1 LLPIGAT
8 WPTSCQFVA
17 GERPSLFDRPD
28 SGNSA
33 LLVHI
38 DISHWRQPVN
48 GGVSQTQPFA
58 PKGNATFDTEDDRT
72 EFVELARSAGLTVL
86 DTIVGS
92 ISKPSARHFIG
103 SGKIEEIRLALAEHE
118 ADVVL
123 FGQTLSPSQE
133 RNLERELSV
142 RVLDRNSLILDIFA
156 QRARTFEGKLQ
167 VELAQLV
174 HLSTRLVRG
183 WTHLER
189 QKGGIGLR
197 GPGETQLE
205 TDRRLLNERVR
216 VLKKRL
222 AKVRRQREQG
232 RSQRGKSGI
241 ATVALVGYTNAGKS
255 TLFNRMTEETV
266 YAADQLFATL
276 DPTLRRLD
284 LDGGVSA
291 VLADTVGFIRDLPHE
306 LVDAFRSTLTE
317 TLEADLLL
325 HIVDDNDS
333 EREQR
338 RDEVDKV
345 LAGIGAQEVP
355 QLMVFNKID
364 LSGHGVSVERSED
377 GEAQAI
383 WLSAMTGDGVEEL
396 MQLLGE
402 RLSVER
408 CSGWM
413 VLLPTQGKLRAQ
425 LYSANAVIEEAV
437 QENGAVH
444 IHIDMDAVE
453 FARLAREHSIEV
465 KDIVPDRESLGEI
478 LAASGRV

>member
-1 LLPIGAT
+1 M
-8 WPTSCQFVA
+8 F
-17 GERPSLFDRPD
+17 ERPD
-28 SGNSA
+28 SGDKA

-38 DISHWRQPVN
+38 DIAQYRANLNRQAGKGSIP
-48 GGVSQTQPFA
+48 QT
-58 PKGNATFDTEDDRT
+58 DLEDERA
-72 EFVELARSAGLTVL
+72 EFVELATSAGLEVL
-86 DTIVGS
+86 DMVVGS
-92 ISKPSARHFIG
+92 RSKPMARHFIG
-103 SGKIEEIRLALAEHE
+103 KGKIEEIQLSLAEHE

-133 RNLERELSV
+133 RNLEKELKV

-222 AKVRRQREQG
+222 AKVRQQREQG
-232 RSQRGKSGI
+232 RNKRGKSGI
-241 ATVALVGYTNAGKS
+241 STVALVGYTNAGKS
-255 TLFNRMTEETV
+255 TLFNRITDETV
-266 YAADQLFATL
+266 YVADQLFATL

-284 LDGGVSA
+284 LAGGVSA

-325 HIVDDNDS
+325 HIVDDSDAESN
-333 EREQR
+333 QR
-338 RDEVDKV
+338 RDDVDKV
-345 LAGIGAQEVP
+345 LLGIGAEHVP

-364 LSGHGVSVERSED
+364 LSGHSVRVEQTEN
-377 GEAQAI
+377 GEAQ
-383 WLSAMTGDGVEEL
+383 
-396 MQLLGE
+396 
-402 RLSVER
+402 
-408 CSGWM
+408 
-413 VLLPTQGKLRAQ
+413 
-425 LYSANAVIEEAV
+425 
-437 QENGAVH
+437 
-444 IHIDMDAVE
+444 
-453 FARLAREHSIEV
+453 
-465 KDIVPDRESLGEI
+465 
-478 LAASGRV
+478 

>member
-1 LLPIGAT
+1 M
-8 WPTSCQFVA
+8 
-17 GERPSLFDRPD
+17 FDRPD
-28 SGNSA
+28 SGDKA

-38 DISHWRQPVN
+38 DIAQWRKSAARSGHLPKEH
-48 GGVSQTQPFA
+48 VS
-58 PKGNATFDTEDDRT
+58 DLDDERA
-72 EFVELARSAGLTVL
+72 EFVQLATSAGLSVVDVVL
-86 DTIVGS
+86 GS
-92 ISKPSARHFIG
+92 RAKPSARHFIG
-103 SGKIEEIRLALAEHE
+103 SGKIEEIKLLLDEHKP
-118 ADVVL
+118 DVVL

-133 RNLERELSV
+133 RNLEKEFGV

-222 AKVRRQREQG
+222 AKVRQQREQG
-232 RSQRGKSGI
+232 RSKRGKSGI
-241 ATVALVGYTNAGKS
+241 STVALVGYTNAGKS
-255 TLFNRMTEETV
+255 TLFNRLTQETV

-284 LDGGVSA
+284 LAGGISA

-325 HIVDDNDS
+325 HIVDDSDP

-338 RDEVDKV
+338 RDDVDKV
-345 LAGIGAQEVP
+345 LLGIGADKVP

-364 LSGHGVSVERSED
+364 LSGHSVRNERSEND
-377 GEAQAI
+377 ITQAV
-383 WLSAMTGDGVEEL
+383 WLSAATGEGVGEL
-396 MQLLGE
+396 LAAILD
-402 RLSVER
+402 RLSIQRVN
-408 CSGWM
+408 GWLQLSA
-413 VLLPTQGKLRAQ
+413 VQGRLRAQ
-425 LYSANAVIEEAV
+425 LYEASAVIEEVTREDGSASLLLD
-437 QENGAVH
+437 
-444 IHIDMDAVE
+444 IDTAE
-453 FARLAREHSIEV
+453 FARLAREHQLSDES
-465 KDIVPDRESLGEI
+465 IVPDNRP
-478 LAASGRV
+478 LAVSHRG